1 MFTRSCKGILLG
13 LLLVALAGCATISY
27 LAGIDSFFGQ
37 PEPVTQQARAYAQ
50 HLAGVIYER
59 QGNFERAIA
68 AWQMVIELDKE
79 ALAPRLRLVGTYA
92 RQGDNEKA
100 MATCWEA
107 LQHFPEKSEL
117 WIIYGELNHRL
128 GNIEPAIAAFNKA
141 INLKPDD
148 LTGYGALVELQ
159 ESTNDLVAAID
170 IYERLIEKSPN
181 SAALYYQLGIN
192 LAQINDNEYAQ
203 RTFQKVLELEPRI
216 TRARFFLALTLF
228 QTGNYEQCAEELRGY
243 LLERPFDTAALE
255 YRAAALMRL
264 GRMDEARYSM
274 ELILAGKEAARKNSL
289 QHSWV
294 LLESNQV
301 EQAQQFSLEAGAY
314 LFADII
320 FATNLLRAVA
330 LEDRPATPWDDRFTL
345 DEVETESDL
354 FISSV
359 MNLFGK
365 EVVGPKVLAML
376 DSLQET
382 VGFSP
387 ALSLFRSRILLE
399 MEAYEAAVAT
409 LEVILENGIASKHV
423 HYHCAIAYEEL
434 KNTEKTEEHLRSY
447 LEIDP
452 EDPDVLN
459 FLGYF
464 YADLNINLEQAED
477 LLNRA
482 LKKDPDNPFYLD
494 SMGWLYFRRGDA
506 EKAAAYIHRAIYN
519 MESDD
524 ALLREHLGDVYLL
537 LGNTERA
544 LSEWRR
550 ALRLDPSLDSVREK
564 TEKYTEDNSGST
576 TKGEN

>member
-1 MFTRSCKGILLG
+1 MFTCSCKTILVG
-13 LLLVALAGCATISY
+13 LLLIALAGCATVSY
-27 LAGIDSFFGQ
+27 FAGIDSFFGR
-37 PEPVTQQARAYAQ
+37 PEPVTRQARAYAQ

-59 QGNFERAIA
+59 QGKFDQAIV
-68 AWQMVIELDKE
+68 AWQKVIELDEK
-79 ALAPRLRLVGTYA
+79 ALAPRLRLVGAYA

-107 LQHFPEKSEL
+107 LQHFPDKSEL
-117 WIIYGELNHRL
+117 WIVYGELNHRL
-128 GNIEPAIAAFNKA
+128 DNIEKAIAAFKKA
-141 INLKPDD
+141 IELKPDD

-216 TRARFFLALTLF
+216 TRARFFLALTFF

-243 LLERPFDTAALE
+243 LLDRPFDTAALE
-255 YRAAALMRL
+255 YRAAALVRL
-264 GRMDEARYSM
+264 GRLDEARYSM
-274 ELILAGKEAARKNSL
+274 ELILAGKEATRKNSL
-289 QHSWV
+289 QHSWI

-301 EQAQQFSLEAGAY
+301 EQAQQFALEAGAY
-314 LFADII
+314 IFADII
-320 FATNLLRAVA
+320 FAANLLRTVA
-330 LEDRPATPWDDRFTL
+330 PEDRPAIPWDDRFTL

-359 MNLFGK
+359 MSLFGK
-365 EVVGPKVLAML
+365 DVVAPKVLAML

-387 ALSLFRSRILLE
+387 ALFLFRGRILLN
-399 MEAYEAAVAT
+399 MEAYEAAAAAF
-409 LEVILENGIASKHV
+409 EVILENGIASKHV

-434 KNTEKTEEHLRSY
+434 KDITKTEKHLKHY

-452 EDPDVLN
+452 EDPDILN

-464 YADLNINLEQAED
+464 YTDLNINLEQAEE

-482 LKKDPDNPFYLD
+482 LQKDPDNPFYLD

-506 EKAAAYIHRAIYN
+506 DKAAAYIQRALYN

-524 ALLREHLGDVYLL
+524 ALLRDHLGDVYLL
-537 LGNTERA
+537 QGNVDRA
-544 LSEWRR
+544 MSEWRR
-550 ALRLDPSLDSVREK
+550 ALRLDPSLDTVREK
-564 TEKYTEDNSGST
+564 IERHTKDDST
-576 TKGEN
+576 AT